1 MITESI
7 TSISPV
13 SLAIALV
20 FILLAVVYYNLK
32 NKELPPGPVG
42 LPYIGYWPF
51 LSNQTCNQHMMD
63 LKKKYGDVL
72 CFTSA
77 GRLYVNLG
85 SFKAIREAHI
95 NKADCFG
102 GRYKDF
108 NLLSYVFEDVIR
120 VPNTFCYGLQALADV
135 EA

>member
-1 MITESI
+1 MQSTYDE
-7 TSISPV
+7 
-13 SLAIALV
+13 
-20 FILLAVVYYNLK
+20 F
-32 NKELPPGPVG
+32 E
-42 LPYIGYWPF
+42 
-51 LSNQTCNQHMMD
+51 
-63 LKKKYGDVL
+63 KKYGDVL

-108 NLLSYVFEDVIR
+108 NLLSYVFEDGVGFLNGEPWKELR
-120 VPNTFCYGLQALADV
+120 KFFCKF
-135 EA
+135 